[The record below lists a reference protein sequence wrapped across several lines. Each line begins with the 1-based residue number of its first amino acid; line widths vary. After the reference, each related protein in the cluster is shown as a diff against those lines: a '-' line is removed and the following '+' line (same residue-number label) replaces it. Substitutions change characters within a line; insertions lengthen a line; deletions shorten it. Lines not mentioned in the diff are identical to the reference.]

1 MLREIFHEIDYYLSK
16 LSELHEELENAW
28 KSKSNAIIADND
40 NILFNEKGWD
50 YDVRYPIISRSF
62 MFVSVM
68 AFVEAR
74 FETIC
79 REIDEIAFDKFR
91 LSNNNKSSCLFSKF
105 IRRLIFRNEHT
116 PKIIYLCDKFLKE
129 KIGINYNSVSKTEL
143 KLLSLIRNKIIHS
156 NSVFNK
162 KEIIIF
168 NKRIQKVQ
176 KYNSIRFSDE
186 SSKVII
192 EKDFVHDVTLSYK
205 QMFNEIN
212 VQLIDKGIIQ
222 KPSTMLDK

>member
-79 REIDEIAFDKFR
+79 RAIDEIAFDKFR

-162 KEIIIF
+162 KEIIKF